1 MGLRLLYMFGGGGSL
16 KSGWGGIKLVFSLP
30 E

>member
-1 MGLRLLYMFGGGGSL
+1 LRLLYMLGGGGSL
-16 KSGWGGIKLVFSLP
+16 KSGWGGVKLVFRLP